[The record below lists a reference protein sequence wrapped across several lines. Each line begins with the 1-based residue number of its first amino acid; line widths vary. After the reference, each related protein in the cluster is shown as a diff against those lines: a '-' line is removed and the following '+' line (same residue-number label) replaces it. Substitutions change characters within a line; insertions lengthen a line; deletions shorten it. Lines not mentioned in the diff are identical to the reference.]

1 MANDAPQLEVVLS
14 ENEKISHEVVDPDND
29 KPETVQTTNVPA
41 VDLPQLV
48 RLVATEVVSRAEQ
61 ACRYALK
68 HQDLSDSPP
77 EYKMGWEVG
86 AMVCEAAIKQ
96 QVDRHFDDILRR
108 VTESLPNAT
117 AQTPRREQTSN
128 PIESHE

>member
-1 MANDAPQLEVVLS
+1 M
-14 ENEKISHEVVDPDND
+14 D
-29 KPETVQTTNVPA
+29 KPQDPEAADTDQTTSAPV
-41 VDLPQLV
+41 VDLPRLV

-108 VTESLPNAT
+108 AMESLPN
-117 AQTPRREQTSN
+117 R
-128 PIESHE
+128 